1 MGRMG
6 PGHTLMAKCS
16 CIEIL
21 TGDGGGRAVELGV
34 AKGEEADEEGV
45 EVEEGGMA
53 RWEVEGGG
61 GALETLIWTV
71 KRNCE
76 VRMQVSERRR
86 REKETN
92 KVREI
97 KRINRDRSRR

>member
-1 MGRMG
+1 MGRIG

-21 TGDGGGRAVELGV
+21 TGEGGGRAVEWGV

-53 RWEVEGGG
+53 R
-61 GALETLIWTV
+61 
-71 KRNCE
+71 
-76 VRMQVSERRR
+76 
-86 REKETN
+86 
-92 KVREI
+92 
-97 KRINRDRSRR
+97 

>member
-21 TGDGGGRAVELGV
+21 TGEAGGIEVEWGV
-34 AKGEEADEEGV
+34 AEGEEAEEEGL

-53 RWEVEGGG
+53 RWVVEGGG
-61 GALETLIWTV
+61 GGLETLMRTV
-71 KRNCE
+71 KWDCG
-76 VRMQVSERRR
+76 V
-86 REKETN
+86 
-92 KVREI
+92 I
-97 KRINRDRSRR
+97 KRGWNEDGKNQKSTRNSMSSKFFPFL